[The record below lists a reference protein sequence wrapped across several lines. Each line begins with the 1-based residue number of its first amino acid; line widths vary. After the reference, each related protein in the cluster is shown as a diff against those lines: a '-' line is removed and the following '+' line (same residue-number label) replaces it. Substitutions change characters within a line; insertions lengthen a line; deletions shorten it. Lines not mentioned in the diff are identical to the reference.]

1 MANWLKGSGSALLCL
16 IKCQFFNSRITTS
29 TGEDISG
36 TRLGEKLF
44 LRIEMDQES
53 IFGIFARNLKA
64 ISGDNEDEIELLDSR
79 GCPTDPIIFPGLQLL
94 PNKRDLQGSFEA
106 FKFSDTSIVRFQV
119 NVQFCVE
126 QCNPVQ
132 CGEGLESFGRRRR
145 EADSTT
151 GSPITTKVPEPYA
164 SRLVFDRNL
173 GQEVISGDSQLSK
186 EIIVDSGTK
195 IDSFRDPRSQED
207 LGVFVKG
214 DYSEGEVVCTTWPV
228 VIATGA
234 AVVFLQLCILTTC
247 ILCLYT
253 ARRSKRPPSQVAMS
267 DRQSLHRC
275 VAYLLFLKSLSQ
287 PDLTQWEELSDWRT
301 TGAVHSLPRPA
312 HVQTPCPS

>member
-1 MANWLKGSGSALLCL
+1 
-16 IKCQFFNSRITTS
+16 
-29 TGEDISG
+29 
-36 TRLGEKLF
+36 
-44 LRIEMDQES
+44 MDQES

-145 EADSTT
+145 EASSTT
-151 GSPITTKVPEPYA
+151 AAAPTTKVPEPYA
-164 SRLVFDRNL
+164 SRLVFDQNL

-253 ARRSKRPPSQVAMS
+253 ARRGKRPQTQVAMS
-267 DRQSLHRC
+267 DRQSLHRSDT
-275 VAYLLFLKSLSQ
+275 VSSLSPPVILFPPRSLISHSGRSSVIPGPPAPSTLYHDQ
-287 PDLTQWEELSDWRT
+287 LTY
-301 TGAVHSLPRPA
+301 RPPA
-312 HVQTPCPS
+312 PPSSYSR

>member
-1 MANWLKGSGSALLCL
+1 M
-16 IKCQFFNSRITTS
+16 IIECQFLISRITTS

-145 EADSTT
+145 EADATT

-275 VAYLLFLKSLSQ
+275 VEYLLFHKSLSLLSHSGRSSVTGGPPAPSTLYHDQ
-287 PDLTQWEELSDWRT
+287 LTY
-301 TGAVHSLPRPA
+301 RPPA
-312 HVQTPCPS
+312 PPSSYSR

>member
-1 MANWLKGSGSALLCL
+1 
-16 IKCQFFNSRITTS
+16 
-29 TGEDISG
+29 
-36 TRLGEKLF
+36 
-44 LRIEMDQES
+44 MDQES

-145 EADSTT
+145 EADVTT

-287 PDLTQWEELSDWRT
+287 TALTQWEELSDWRT
-301 TGAVHSLPRPA
+301 TSAVHSLPRPA